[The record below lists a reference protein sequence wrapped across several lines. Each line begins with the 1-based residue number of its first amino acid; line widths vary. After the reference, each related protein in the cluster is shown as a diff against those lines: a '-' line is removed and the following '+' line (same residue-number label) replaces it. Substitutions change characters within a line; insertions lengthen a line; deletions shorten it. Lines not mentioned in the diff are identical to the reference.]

1 MNDITIR
8 SMKISEFNI
17 VAKLVYDSVHTLC
30 TKEYTSEEL
39 DAWVPKNMHMPL
51 FRKSV
56 GRCYATVAVN
66 SSGEIIGFMSTERNG
81 YVNRLYTHPDWTKK
95 GVATKLLQNTEEW
108 AIKHRIKKLVLE
120 SSKSAETFYLKNG
133 FVKVGEITSI
143 KNNLKFTSAKMMKE
157 LKNNG

>member
-1 MNDITIR
+1 MSEFIIR
-8 SMKISEFNI
+8 SMRINEFNI
-17 VAKLVYDSVHTLC
+17 VAKLVFDSVHTLC
-30 TKEYTSEEL
+30 TNEYTPEEL
-39 DAWVPKNMHMPL
+39 EAWVPTNMHMPL

-66 SSGEIIGFMSTERNG
+66 SSGEIIGFMSTEKNG
-81 YVNRLYTHPDWTKK
+81 YVNRLYTRPDWIKK

-108 AIKHRIKKLVLE
+108 AIKHKIKKLVLE

-133 FVKVGEITSI
+133 FVKIGEITSI

-157 LKNNG
+157 LKKDG